1 MYEVRLPQ
9 LVRAPGY
16 VHHLYQQRW
25 VISKV
30 DLLANINVPHVLTV
44 FMGWRDMFVEYTLH
58 GHTITP
64 VSSFAERRNW
74 DMQVHVILMQV
85 HVILMLHFLL
95 FSFSLAHLTN
105 GKIAAIITV
114 LYSQRYVYNK
124 SKQNLFHTLKCLVE
138 LMFDENKTFGFF
150 NSLLSQFPSDIHRS
164 CTHTLRETSL
174 VHIVISVSEPNKISS
189 KTTYI
194 SYYIYF
200 LSCLTNLSRLIC
212 RKSRRSHQTRLC
224 SRTLRTLRLFGQ

>member
-1 MYEVRLPQ
+1 
-9 LVRAPGY
+9 
-16 VHHLYQQRW
+16 
-25 VISKV
+25 
-30 DLLANINVPHVLTV
+30 
-44 FMGWRDMFVEYTLH
+44 MFVEYTLH

-64 VSSFAERRNW
+64 VSSFAERRNY
-74 DMQVHVILMQV
+74 DMQV

-105 GKIAAIITV
+105 GTIAAIITV

-138 LMFDENKTFGFF
+138 LMFNENETFGFF
-150 NSLLSQFPSDIHRS
+150 NSLLSQFPSDVHRS
-164 CTHTLRETSL
+164 CTHTLQETSL

-200 LSCLTNLSRLIC
+200 FIMPDQFVETHLSKISSISPDKTMQSHLTNSSVIRTIKTAVLQTCIATKLSQC
-212 RKSRRSHQTRLC
+212 RH
-224 SRTLRTLRLFGQ
+224 